1 MLAFD
6 AGEIQDLVSALEH
19 DGALLQNLI
28 QDDVFLDRLTELV
41 SENFE
46 RVFGSKGSNIGEDWN
61 GRTLVKTGNLKL
73 SLTSPNRLNVQVA
86 GNAVTFSSTVYYAG
100 YVNDLYVFYGVDNEF
115 DRALSR
121 LVTNFLRDYGEL
133 EWR

>member
-1 MLAFD
+1 MLTFD
-6 AGEIQDLVSALEH
+6 TSGIQDLVSALEH
-19 DGALLQNLI
+19 DARLLQNLI

-61 GRTLVKTGNLKL
+61 GNTLVKTGNLKL
-73 SLTSPNRLNVQVA
+73 SLTSPNRLNVQVF

>member
-6 AGEIQDLVSALEH
+6 TSEIKDLVSALEN
-19 DGALLQNLI
+19 DGVLLQNLI
-28 QDDVFLDRLTELV
+28 QDDVFLYRLTKLI
-41 SENFE
+41 SKNFD
-46 RVFGSKGSNIGEDWN
+46 RVFATKGSNIGSNWN
-61 GRTLVKTGNLKL
+61 GNTLVKTGNLKL
-73 SLTSPNRLNVQVA
+73 SLISPNRLNVQVF

-133 EWR
+133 EWQ

>member
-6 AGEIQDLVSALEH
+6 AGEMQDLVSALEH

-46 RVFGSKGSNIGEDWN
+46 RVFGSQGSNIGEDWN

-73 SLTSPNRLNVQVA
+73 SLTSPNRLNVQVF

-121 LVTNFLRDYGEL
+121 LITNFLRDYGEL

>member
-1 MLAFD
+1 MLTFD
-6 AGEIQDLVSALEH
+6 TSEIQDLVSALEH
-19 DGALLQNLI
+19 DGRLLQNLI
-28 QDDVFLDRLTELV
+28 QDDVFLDRLTKLI
-41 SENFE
+41 SKNFD
-46 RVFGSKGSNIGEDWN
+46 RVFATKGSNIGSNWN
-61 GRTLVKTGNLKL
+61 GNTLVKTGNLKL
-73 SLTSPNRLNVQVA
+73 SLISPNRLNVQVF

-133 EWR
+133 EWQ

>member
-1 MLAFD
+1 MLNFD
-6 AGEIQDLVSALEH
+6 TSDLDNLVDALDHDTDLLAGLISDEI
-19 DGALLQNLI
+19 
-28 QDDVFLDRLTELV
+28 FLDRLTELV

-46 RVFGSKGSNIGEDWN
+46 RVFGTKGSNIGEDWN

-73 SLTSPNRLNVQVA
+73 SLTSPSRLNVQVF
-86 GNAVTFSSTVYYAG
+86 GNQVTFSSTVYYAG

-121 LVTNFLRDYGEL
+121 LVTNFLKDYGEL
-133 EWR
+133 EWQ

>member
-1 MLAFD
+1 MLTFD
-6 AGEIQDLVSALEH
+6 TSEIQDLVSALEH
-19 DGALLQNLI
+19 DGTLLKNLI

-46 RVFGSKGSNIGEDWN
+46 RVFDTKGFNIGEDWN
-61 GRTLVKTGNLKL
+61 GNTLVKTGNLKL
-73 SLTSPNRLNVQVA
+73 SLTSPNRLNVQVF

-121 LVTNFLRDYGEL
+121 LVTNFLRDFGEL
-133 EWR
+133 EWQ

>member
-1 MLAFD
+1 MLTFD
-6 AGEIQDLVSALEH
+6 TSGIQDLVSALEH
-19 DGALLQNLI
+19 DARLLQNLI

-46 RVFGSKGSNIGEDWN
+46 RVFGSQGSNIGEDWN

-73 SLTSPNRLNVQVA
+73 SLTSPNRLNVQVF